1 MSFSEVQNNRL
12 RVLGHAAL
20 SDADETKRR
29 QPMSICERKK
39 RKSFNLKRE
48 KKTELRNRI
57 LVSSEVYTITVRQ
70 TSRLRGFDRRD
81 GLTTV

>member
-29 QPMSICERKK
+29 QPMSICKRKK
-39 RKSFNLKRE
+39 KEELQS
-48 KKTELRNRI
+48 KKGKE
-57 LVSSEVYTITVRQ
+57 
-70 TSRLRGFDRRD
+70 DRAVKQD
-81 GLTTV
+81 TCVV